1 MGNKIRALFVIEIII
16 DIIIKIF
23 LAVLYVVR
31 WYAVNT
37 PTPMLSRG
45 VDAICTMHE
54 SPKHT
59 SKNN

>member
-31 WYAVNT
+31 
-37 PTPMLSRG
+37 
-45 VDAICTMHE
+45 
-54 SPKHT
+54 
-59 SKNN
+59 